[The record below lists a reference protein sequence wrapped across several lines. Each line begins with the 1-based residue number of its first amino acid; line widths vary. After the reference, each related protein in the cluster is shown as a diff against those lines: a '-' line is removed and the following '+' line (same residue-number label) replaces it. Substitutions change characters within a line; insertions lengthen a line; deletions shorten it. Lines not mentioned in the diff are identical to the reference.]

1 MKKLY
6 YLAGLMVA
14 ATACTTAP
22 KTTVSIHMEGE
33 RVNEIPITLNTKD
46 SIYSVSLDSTNSAT
60 LQLAT
65 NLQADYATLQ
75 LGRMHLPL
83 YIEPGKNFDIDIN
96 TKGRKI
102 TPIFKGEGAATNS
115 YLNGDVAKD
124 NTPALELDEKAFIEA
139 LANKE
144 AQLVG
149 NLEKENFDAAF
160 VKIEKKK
167 IHYSLYSSI
176 STYVAYHP
184 YYGKQP
190 DYKPSDELYN
200 TLKSSV
206 SEEPELIHIQEY
218 KSAVIGYIEV
228 MSRRTKASNS
238 LELLKNQLDIIQN
251 DFKAPEIADFTV
263 DYFVKAYVGR
273 NGIDKLSEFST
284 IYDNKVT
291 DPKKKA
297 DFKALCE
304 KWAKVAKGQP
314 SIDFKYLDINGKE
327 VSLKDLSGKY
337 VYIDCWATWCGPCRG
352 ELPHLQKLEHQYKN
366 KNIHFVSISCDQ
378 NKADWEKMV
387 KEEKLRGIQLHNGGD
402 RAFMDFYMIKGIPR
416 FILLDREGKIIQANA
431 TRPSNPETAK
441 TFDALEGI

>member
-65 NLQADYATLQ
+65 NLQADYAILQ

-102 TPIFKGEGAATNS
+102 TPIFKGGGAATNS

-184 YYGKQP
+184 
-190 DYKPSDELYN
+190 
-200 TLKSSV
+200 
-206 SEEPELIHIQEY
+206 
-218 KSAVIGYIEV
+218 
-228 MSRRTKASNS
+228 
-238 LELLKNQLDIIQN
+238 
-251 DFKAPEIADFTV
+251 
-263 DYFVKAYVGR
+263 
-273 NGIDKLSEFST
+273 
-284 IYDNKVT
+284 
-291 DPKKKA
+291 
-297 DFKALCE
+297 
-304 KWAKVAKGQP
+304 
-314 SIDFKYLDINGKE
+314 
-327 VSLKDLSGKY
+327 
-337 VYIDCWATWCGPCRG
+337 
-352 ELPHLQKLEHQYKN
+352 
-366 KNIHFVSISCDQ
+366 
-378 NKADWEKMV
+378 
-387 KEEKLRGIQLHNGGD
+387 
-402 RAFMDFYMIKGIPR
+402 
-416 FILLDREGKIIQANA
+416 
-431 TRPSNPETAK
+431 
-441 TFDALEGI
+441 